1 MYMAHTGMRVM
12 EKITH
17 NVYLLNIGDRNVLT
31 TKSRYSPHYGER
43 KFGEYREWMPSR
55 SKLASMLLNYR
66 IGIKP
71 GWKCLYLGAASGTT
85 VSHLSDILDRGIIY
99 AVEYAA
105 KPFTK
110 LLELAEE
117 RKNVIPLLKDASK
130 VEYYSGIVEKVD
142 FLYQDVSQRNQ
153 VEIFLKNI
161 EFFLKQKGEAVVMV
175 KARSIDSTVEPEKVY
190 RDVIKQ
196 LEKELKILKYDV
208 LKHHKDHIFVHCLNV

>member
-1 MYMAHTGMRVM
+1 MHMTRTGIKIV

-31 TKSRYSPHYGER
+31 TKSYYSPHYGER
-43 KFGEYREWMPSR
+43 KFGEFREWIPSR
-55 SKLASMLLNYR
+55 SKFASMLLDYK
-66 IGIKP
+66 IDIKP
-71 GWKCLYLGAASGTT
+71 EWKCLYLGAASGTT
-85 VSHLSDILDRGIIY
+85 VSHLSDILDKGIIY

-110 LLELAEE
+110 LVELAEE

-130 VEYYSGIVEKVD
+130 VEHYSGIVEKVD

-153 VEIFLKNI
+153 VEIFLRNI
-161 EFFLKQKGEAVVMV
+161 EFFLKRKGEAIVMV

-190 RDVIKQ
+190 REVLKEV
-196 LEKELKILKYDV
+196 EKELKIVRHDV
-208 LKHHKDHIFVHCLNV
+208 LKHHRDHIFIHCLNT